1 MRMRG
6 RKMLAGTI
14 VSVLALGLM
23 ASAAATSEVSKT
35 PDPHDRINI
44 WEGHWKVQAQRKE
57 TPYSHAGSAPFD
69 AVCSWTADRGYMVC
83 EYLSE
88 KTVAGEGK
96 PADHLSIF
104 TYDETGKTYKHLG
117 ISKNYKTLEEV
128 ATIEGNVWHYN
139 YELPGDKGEKLTC
152 RDVYEF
158 VSPEKQVTRFEISAD
173 GGQHWTLVSEG
184 VGMKV
189 R

>member
-6 RKMLAGTI
+6 RKMLAGSI

-104 TYDETGKTYKHLG
+104 TYDENAGRSRNHRRECLA
-117 ISKNYKTLEEV
+117 L
-128 ATIEGNVWHYN
+128 
-139 YELPGDKGEKLTC
+139 
-152 RDVYEF
+152 
-158 VSPEKQVTRFEISAD
+158 
-173 GGQHWTLVSEG
+173 
-184 VGMKV
+184 
-189 R
+189 